1 MSDMIAVPDREGDT
15 PLGSHRRGVFPEPSA
30 RLPRALE
37 SEWDWQLQGRC
48 RTYPSQVFFP
58 DDDRGKRLRDREE
71 DAKRVCRGC
80 PVLEACRRHA
90 LSLPEQFGVWGAMTA
105 RERARVIESR
115 AVS

>member
-1 MSDMIAVPDREGDT
+1 MSDMIAVPDREGT
-15 PLGSHRRGVFPEPSA
+15 PLGSHRQEFSGAVCAAAEGSRIRMGLA
-30 RLPRALE
+30 AA
-37 SEWDWQLQGRC
+37 GRC

-90 LSLPEQFGVWGAMTA
+90 LALPEQFGVWGAMTA